1 MPGGPSKDRCED
13 RASRSRVR
21 PNSGEG
27 AVVVLVLW
35 KYRQRQRGQRQE
47 QSLGN
52 PRIQRFDPAVS
63 RVRLRLQRTNFEAH
77 HIATP
82 RAIIPTDPQRR
93 GTEAHKALQEA
104 APSSNFYGSPPSKL
118 LTRGQQSRIFA
129 VKAGCAQKWA
139 RPGTRKIRVAQ
150 GLRVC
155 YETLGRGR

>member
-27 AVVVLVLW
+27 AVVVLELW

-104 APSSNFYGSPPSKL
+104 APSSNFYD
-118 LTRGQQSRIFA
+118 RHHQSFSQEASNRAFSQSGPA
-129 VKAGCAQKWA
+129 AHKSGHDREPEKSA
-139 RPGTRKIRVAQ
+139 
-150 GLRVC
+150 
-155 YETLGRGR
+155 